1 MSATD
6 IAKSIDVDLDVIAAE
21 ATEIIEELM
30 INPTI
35 KYDVLILSGRFT
47 QTVETD
53 LESEKS
59 KPSTKR
65 KKSLSACKPNFSAM
79 NLYPHLYMTNS
90 TQTYDRLPDPILS
103 GNQFVSQNNSQNNQQ
118 QRLRSLGTM
127 NYQNGQGNETNNQFF
142 FSNDSFLK

>member
-1 MSATD
+1 M
-6 IAKSIDVDLDVIAAE
+6 
-21 ATEIIEELM
+21 
-30 INPTI
+30 TI
-35 KYDVLILSGRFT
+35 
-47 QTVETD
+47 
-53 LESEKS
+53 S

-127 NYQNGQGNETNNQFF
+127 NYQNGQKRNLMRFVNQ
-142 FSNDSFLK
+142 STEKHLRKNCCYSKRTIQKHVQMDCIMG